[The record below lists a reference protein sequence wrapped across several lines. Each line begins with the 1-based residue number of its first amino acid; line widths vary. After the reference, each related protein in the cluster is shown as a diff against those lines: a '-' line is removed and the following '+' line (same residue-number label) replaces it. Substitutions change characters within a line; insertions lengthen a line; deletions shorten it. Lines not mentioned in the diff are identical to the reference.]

1 MRLQSLKLARFE
13 AQLKEEV
20 ASSFFDPDA
29 MDDPNLV
36 MSVKMSKI
44 GRDYVPVEKTAVGFD
59 YPTFEW

>member
-1 MRLQSLKLARFE
+1 MYSLKLARFE
-13 AQLKEEV
+13 AQLKQDV
-20 ASSFFDPDA
+20 ASSFFDPYA

-36 MSVKMSKI
+36 MSVKMAK